1 LRNTVPSD
9 PCYASADPD
18 LLIRAIGNVIKN
30 AFEANGDKCVVQVTA
45 TRLTDACTIEIAD
58 DGEGIAP
65 EHIEKIFN
73 PFFTTRA
80 KGAGLGL
87 AYASQAITAHGGV
100 ISAGNRME
108 GGALFRVEIPVP
120 QGSGKGV

>member
-1 LRNTVPSD
+1 V
-9 PCYASADPD
+9 DPD

-45 TRLTDACTIEIAD
+45 TRLIDVWTIEIAD

-65 EHIEKIFN
+65 ENIDKIFN

-87 AYASQAITAHGGV
+87 AYASQAIKAHGGV
-100 ISAGNRME
+100 ISVENRME
-108 GGALFRVEIPVP
+108 GGALFRVEIPIS
-120 QGSGKGV
+120 QGGGY

>member
-1 LRNTVPSD
+1 V
-9 PCYASADPD
+9 DPD

-30 AFEANGDKCVVQVTA
+30 AFEAKGGKCVVQVTA
-45 TRLTDACTIEIAD
+45 TRLTDAWAIVIAD

-65 EHIEKIFN
+65 ENIEKIFN

-87 AYASQAITAHGGV
+87 AYASQAIKSHGGV
-100 ISAGNRME
+100 ISAENRME
-108 GGALFRVEIPVP
+108 GGALFRVEIPVS
-120 QGSGKGV
+120 QGGVFDAAVSGRGHGV